1 MERIINTW
9 KRRGIRV
16 KMHISEQ
23 GEGKIGHHSDYIEEI
38 PEYVLEIKEG
48 IDLMVEAKRKERAI
62 ERLKEKYGRRVGG
75 ER

>member
-9 KRRGIRV
+9 KRRGIRM

-23 GEGKIGHHSDYIEEI
+23 GEGRIGHHSDYIEEI
-38 PEYVLEIKEG
+38 PEYVIELKEP

-62 ERLKEKYGRRVGG
+62 RRLEEKYGERVG
-75 ER
+75 